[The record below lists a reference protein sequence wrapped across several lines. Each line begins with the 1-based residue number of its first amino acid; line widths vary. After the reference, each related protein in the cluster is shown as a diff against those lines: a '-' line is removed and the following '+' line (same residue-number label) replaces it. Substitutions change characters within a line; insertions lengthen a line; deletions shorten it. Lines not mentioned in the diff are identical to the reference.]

1 LENIRSK
8 IKESEN
14 PNLRLQCAFWRN
26 KPIISKISKVEVSIR
41 RSKRGNQ
48 KSKMKIKNKEE
59 MSSQKKK
66 QKQKKVH
73 ESEKKKI
80 LCKKAQNLKNLKTEN
95 PQI

>member
-1 LENIRSK
+1 
-8 IKESEN
+8 
-14 PNLRLQCAFWRN
+14 
-26 KPIISKISKVEVSIR
+26 
-41 RSKRGNQ
+41 
-48 KSKMKIKNKEE
+48 MKIKNKEE